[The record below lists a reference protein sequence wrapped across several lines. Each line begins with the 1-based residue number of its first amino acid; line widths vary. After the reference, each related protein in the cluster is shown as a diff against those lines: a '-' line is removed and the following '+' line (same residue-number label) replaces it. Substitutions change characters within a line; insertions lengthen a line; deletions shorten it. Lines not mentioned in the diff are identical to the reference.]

1 MYEMVTY
8 VVHLICLRQP
18 AAIGTARQ
26 ILLGCSVLES
36 DISSFSF
43 SCLSYLFLARS
54 PFFFSPPFSPFRSGR
69 HDQTRSAQ

>member
-1 MYEMVTY
+1 MHHDLVKS
-8 VVHLICLRQP
+8 CW
-18 AAIGTARQ
+18 A
-26 ILLGCSVLES
+26 S

-69 HDQTRSAQ
+69 HGRFTPNSRHHRYLISSFPFLDQTRSAQ